1 MATDM
6 AVDRAVAA
14 DLKMGR
20 VTEVDLEVG
29 WAATVTT
36 MNSDDDERWPSDGDE
51 ERDCWSF
58 IFFHDLY
65 FCVRTT

>member
-1 MATDM
+1 M
-6 AVDRAVAA
+6 AVERAVAA

-36 MNSDDDERWPSDGDE
+36 MSSDDDERWPSDGDE

-58 IFFHDLY
+58 IFFS
-65 FCVRTT
+65 